1 MKPDVI
7 QLTKDIVSISS
18 VSHQS
23 NTMVCDLL
31 EETLKK
37 CEFEVERLQFI
48 DQKGEA
54 KISLVAK
61 KGERWFRAVL
71 PFRYGTRRRM
81 GLGCVLACN

>member
-23 NTMVCDLL
+23 NTIICDLL
-31 EETLKK
+31 EETLKR

-48 DQKGEA
+48 DQEGKT
-54 KISLVAK
+54 KISLVA
-61 KGERWFRAVL
+61 
-71 PFRYGTRRRM
+71 
-81 GLGCVLACN
+81 